1 MIEKEIHSVNEFHN
15 LVRSLNDSRP
25 IFRGV
30 KKSSYEL
37 LTGFG
42 RSIIENERIRKEN
55 NTYEYIVDSKKEV
68 AVLEEFRNQSTPY
81 LSFDP
86 INEWEWLAIAQ
97 HHGIPTRMMDWTL
110 NPLVAAY
117 FATSYKPLDTDSA
130 IYVIVERS
138 NIKQAKLNE
147 SPFEINEPCKFIS
160 RHITPRIPAQSGL
173 FTVHNEPQ
181 KPFSCERMEKWIIK
195 LKVKK
200 DIEVML
206 IRYGID
212 YSSMF
217 PGLDGLAFTIAKGFG
232 LIGQDGPI
240 RDADEIMTM
249 D

>member
-1 MIEKEIHSVNEFHN
+1 MIEKEIHSVNEFHD
-15 LVRSLNDSRP
+15 LVRSLNDSHP

-42 RSIIENERIRKEN
+42 RSIIENERLRKEN

-81 LSFDP
+81 LSYDP

-130 IYVIVERS
+130 IYVIVEQS
-138 NIKQAKLNE
+138 NIKQATLDK
-147 SPFEINEPCKFIS
+147 SPFEINEPYKFIS
-160 RHITPRIPAQSGL
+160 RHITPRITAQSGL
-173 FTVHNEPQ
+173 FTVHNELQP
-181 KPFSCERMEKWIIK
+181 PFLCERMEKWIIK
-195 LKVKK
+195 HRIKI

-206 IRYGID
+206 MRYGID

-232 LIGQDGPI
+232 LIKEREGY
-240 RDADEIMTM
+240 ADKDSE
-249 D
+249 